1 MDTVEGEV
9 GHHHPLEIGL
19 LQEEDTAGN
28 HYKSDI
34 ANKQFVH
41 NIICFNIRNFHSI
54 HHDKILVS
62 PIFIG
67 HSICNRLF
75 FLDLLHQEDRD

>member
-1 MDTVEGEV
+1 MVADLNQGIITSSLLILYFFQRTIVDTVEGEV

-34 ANKQFVH
+34 ANKQFVY
-41 NIICFNIRNFHSI
+41 NIALIY
-54 HHDKILVS
+54 V
-62 PIFIG
+62 IFT
-67 HSICNRLF
+67 LF
-75 FLDLLHQEDRD
+75 IMMQV